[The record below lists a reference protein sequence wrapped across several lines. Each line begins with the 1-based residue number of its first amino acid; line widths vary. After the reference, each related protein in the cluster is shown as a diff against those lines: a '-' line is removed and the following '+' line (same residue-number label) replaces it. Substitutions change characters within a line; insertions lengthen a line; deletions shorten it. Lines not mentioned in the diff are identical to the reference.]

1 MNWQGLIRRT
11 LPAIAAFSTLL
22 VAPMAA
28 TAQSGTNVL
37 SLTATTM
44 GMTPGS
50 GTPLTI
56 DVSRWSTDAERGT
69 LLAAFA
75 KDAGKSWVQ
84 TLQAA
89 PAVGYIWET
98 DGELGYAI
106 RYAQA
111 LPASGGAERFILVTD
126 RALGSW
132 ERVPWKATAPGPV
145 DYPFSVIE
153 LQVNRAGQGEGKM
166 SASSKVTVDAAAKT
180 IQLDTY
186 ASAPALLKVAR
197 PTQSRTIPA
206 AGRGASAPAG
216 GGTGAPPARGA
227 APKPGPAAK

>member
-1 MNWQGLIRRT
+1 MNWRSVFRRT
-11 LPAIAAFSTLL
+11 LPAIATFSVML
-22 VAPMAA
+22 VAATA
-28 TAQSGTNVL
+28 VTAQSGTSVL

-50 GTPLTI
+50 GRPLTI

-75 KDAGKSWVQ
+75 KDEGKTWSQ
-84 TLQAA
+84 TLQGA
-89 PAVGYIWET
+89 PAVGYIWHA

-106 RYAQA
+106 RYAQM
-111 LPASGGAERFILVTD
+111 LPATGGGERFILVTD

-132 ERVPWKATAPGPV
+132 EREPWKATVPGPV
-145 DYPFSVIE
+145 DYSFSVID
-153 LQVNRAGQGEGKM
+153 LQVSRAGQGEGKM
-166 SASSKVTVDAAAKT
+166 SASSKVTVDTAAKR
-180 IQLDTY
+180 IQLDTH

-197 PTQSRTIPA
+197 PTQARPIPA

-216 GGTGAPPARGA
+216 GGTVAPPVRGA
-227 APKPGPAAK
+227 APRPRPAAK